1 MKRNVKIKEL
11 QNPTSSK
18 KWRKWRMMNKV
29 ILLDTKFKKKKYKK
43 LSEEMTK

>member
-1 MKRNVKIKEL
+1 MKRSRNFKILPL
-11 QNPTSSK
+11 QK